1 LSEAELPICVF
12 GLVVWLGREFMAG
25 SVQSIENRRS
35 GERFRVNAP
44 LTVIVGNREY
54 TGYTRDLGNRGVYFY
69 LDQTESVPLGGDFDF
84 LVELPPEI
92 TLSTC
97 CLIRGQG
104 RVVRTD
110 HTSNDFSGIAAEILH
125 YSMQREEA
133 ACA

>member
-1 LSEAELPICVF
+1 
-12 GLVVWLGREFMAG
+12 MAG
-25 SVQSIENRRS
+25 TLQSIKNRRGS
-35 GERFRVNAP
+35 ERFKINAP
-44 LTVIVGNREY
+44 LTVIVGNREIS
-54 TGYTRDLGNRGVYFY
+54 GYTRDLGNRGVYFY
-69 LDQTESVPLGGDFDF
+69 IDLTGSASLGGDFDF

-110 HTSNDFSGIAAEILH
+110 NTSSEVAGIAAEILH
-125 YSMQREEA
+125 YSMQKQDA

>member
-1 LSEAELPICVF
+1 M
-12 GLVVWLGREFMAG
+12 GN
-25 SVQSIENRRS
+25 VQSIENRRR
-35 GERFRVNAP
+35 GDRFQINAP
-44 LTVIVGNREY
+44 LTVIVGNREISC
-54 TGYTRDLGNRGVYFY
+54 YTRDLCNRGVYFY
-69 LDQTESVPLGGDFDF
+69 MDQTGSAPLGGVFDF

-110 HTSNDFSGIAAEILH
+110 NSLGEVAGIAAEILH

-133 ACA
+133 ICA